1 VRVLFATTRGAGHFG
16 PLAPFAHACRRA
28 GHDVVVAGPPSVAKL
43 VARAGLSFL
52 PVPEAPAATVD
63 EAFAPVWSQSAS
75 VDHVVQDLFIGLH
88 ARTALPGM
96 LATVRDWRP
105 DVVVRETMEFASALA
120 AEEHG
125 VPQVRV
131 GVHLASRVDSAG
143 VLEAIAAPALGVD
156 AERLRDSPLLTRAPA
171 SLNDPDE
178 DVLRFR
184 TDAAPPRPDY
194 GEPLVYVSFGSEA
207 PASAHFP
214 GVYRRAI
221 DAVAELS
228 VRALV
233 TIGDRREPA
242 ELGPLPRSVRV
253 ERWVSQAEVMPR
265 AAAMVT
271 HGGSGSTLM
280 ALAAGVPQAFVPLFV
295 DGPDNAERVAA
306 AGAGIV
312 AGDLAADVWA
322 LLDDPRYRNAAGAIA
337 GEIRALPPV
346 DDAVAVIQRA
356 AQRARLSSVGASPV

>member
-1 VRVLFATTRGAGHFG
+1 VRVLFATTRGAGHLG
-16 PLAPFAHACRRA
+16 PLVPFAHACRRA
-28 GHDVVVAGPPSVAKL
+28 GHDVVVAGPPSVATL

-63 EAFAPVWSQSAS
+63 AAFAPVWSQTAA
-75 VDHVVQDLFIGLH
+75 VDHVVQDLFVGLH

-96 LATVRDWRP
+96 LATVAEWRP
-105 DVVVRETMEFASALA
+105 DVVVRESMEFASALA

-131 GVHLASRVDSAG
+131 GVHLASHIDAG
-143 VLEAIAAPALGVD
+143 GMLEAIAAPALD
-156 AERLRDSPLLTRAPA
+156 IAPERLRDSPLLTRAPA
-171 SLNDPDE
+171 SLNGPDE
-178 DVLRFR
+178 DALRFR
-184 TDAAPPRPDY
+184 TDAAAPQPDH

-207 PASAHFP
+207 PMSEHFP
-214 GVYRRAI
+214 RVYRRTI
-221 DAVAELS
+221 DALAELP
-228 VRALV
+228 VRGLV
-233 TIGDRREPA
+233 TIGDRRDPA

-253 ERWVSQAEVMPR
+253 ERWVAQSEVMPR

-271 HGGSGSTLM
+271 HGGSGSTLT

-295 DGPDNAERVAA
+295 DGPANAERVAA

-312 AGDLAADVWA
+312 AEDLVTDLRA
-322 LLDDPRYRNAAGAIA
+322 LLDHPRYRRAAGAIA
-337 GEIRALPPV
+337 AEIRALPPV

-356 AQRARLSSVGASPV
+356 AQRARRSSVGASPV